1 MDKGLASQA
10 AAIMHHQLQE
20 GTVLQNLPDSLRPHS
35 RADGYEIQAMLEKQK
50 GNDKKGWKIAATSI
64 AGQQHIG
71 LSGPIAGRIFSGM
84 IVEPGTT
91 VPFGANRMRVAEAEF
106 VFCFGREL
114 PPRTKNYSS
123 EEVSEAVASLHLGLE
138 FPDSRFADFASAGEA
153 QLIADNACAYKFM
166 MGTAVT
172 YNWREMD
179 LSAHQ
184 TSAIVT
190 RKKGEPA
197 PIHEKTDY
205 YEGVGA
211 NVLGCPRMA
220 LTWLVNELSLLNI
233 TLKKGEFVTT
243 GTTTTPMAI
252 LPGDK
257 IEADFGTLG
266 KICSHL
272 SKI

>member
-10 AAIMHHQLQE
+10 AAIMHHQLQA

-50 GNDKKGWKIAATSI
+50 GNNKKGWKIAATSI

-84 IVEPGTT
+84 MVDPGTI

-153 QLIADNACAYKFM
+153 ELIADNACAYKFM

-172 YNWREMD
+172 DNWREMD

-197 PIHEKTDY
+197 PIHEKTDH
-205 YEGVGA
+205 YEGEGA
-211 NVLGCPRMA
+211 NV
-220 LTWLVNELSLLNI
+220 V
-233 TLKKGEFVTT
+233 
-243 GTTTTPMAI
+243 
-252 LPGDK
+252 
-257 IEADFGTLG
+257 
-266 KICSHL
+266 
-272 SKI
+272 